1 MTLIQF
7 VTIYF
12 LVSLNL
18 LADNPP
24 LSKIKSPNKLSPE
37 QRCGFVNKLFYH
49 WFDEMVGKGYK
60 KPLTENDIWN
70 LNAENRSNHL
80 VDKFEKNLYQE
91 DEISVLPAII
101 KTFGGPFLF
110 AGLFRLIVII
120 LSFTCIQFLG
130 LLIKFSQGNDPNWMG
145 ISYAMALFVLSF
157 LIAIFLTEFTHKSS
171 IVSMRIQTALTVTI
185 YKKILKM
192 DKNDEN
198 DIGKIINLMAVDG
211 QGYVFLVQQYKK
223 N

>member
-1 MTLIQF
+1 MTLIRF

-24 LSKIKSPNKLSPE
+24 EHKIKNNNKLSPE
-37 QRCGFVNKLFYH
+37 LRSGFVNRLFYH
-49 WFDEMVGKGYK
+49 WFDVLVRKGYK
-60 KPLTENDIWN
+60 KPLTENDVWN
-70 LNAENRSNHL
+70 LNSENRSNHL
-80 VDKFEKNLYQE
+80 VDKFEKNLYKE
-91 DEISVLPAII
+91 DRISVLPAII
-101 KTFGGPFLF
+101 KTFGGPFWF
-110 AGLFRLIVII
+110 AGLIRLIVII
-120 LSFTCIQFLG
+120 LCFTCIQFLG
-130 LLIKFSQGNDPNWMG
+130 LLIKFSQGDDPNWMG

-157 LIAIFLTEFTHKSS
+157 LIAIFLTEFNHKTA

-192 DKNDEN
+192 AKNDEN

-211 QGYVFLVQQYKK
+211 QG
-223 N
+223 